1 MGENMDRLTRR
12 VPELTRERLVNPHE
26 LRFAERV
33 RAAGALELHLN
44 FRIEE
49 LGGGY
54 SRMVPLGVDENL
66 TRDSC

>member
-1 MGENMDRLTRR
+1 MDVLKRR

-26 LRFAERV
+26 GSFAERV
-33 RAAGALELHLN
+33 RAAGAAERRRA

-54 SRMVPLGVDENL
+54 SRIVPLVAERSLD
-66 TRDSC
+66 R